1 MFGMKLLNY
10 PGSGAMGSMTIGII
24 SSLCWSNNFPSIFA
38 RITTEDKVKEVENQV
53 SLIWEI
59 IVEPLLFGSI
69 GSALDFDLIPSASLT
84 KGVFIVCIGSMFR
97 LTSAYL
103 ATWNGVLTPKERL
116 FIALAWLPK
125 ATVQAALCTF
135 PLLQVKQ
142 TLSPD
147 DVNYSSYITWTEQ
160 ILSTAIL
167 SICIT
172 APIGVIAIKFFGKL
186 LLQKDGKEMDV
197 VIDDMSQHPYEE
209 EDVDNSI
216 TSSSNQNV

>member
-10 PGSGAMGSMTIGII
+10 SGSGAMGSMTIGII
-24 SSLCWSNNFPSIFA
+24 SSLCWSNNYPSIFA
-38 RITTEDKVKEVENQV
+38 GSTNENTVKEVQNQV
-53 SLIWEI
+53 SLLWDI

-69 GSALDFDLIPSASLT
+69 GCALDFDLISSASLT
-84 KGVFIVCIGSMFR
+84 KGVFIVCIGSVFR
-97 LTSAYL
+97 LASAYL
-103 ATWNGVLTPKERL
+103 ATWNGQLTPKERL

-135 PLLQVKQ
+135 PLLRVKQ

-147 DVNYSSYITWTEQ
+147 DVHYNNYIKWTEQ

-172 APIGVIAIKFFGKL
+172 APIGVISIKFLGKL
-186 LLQKDGKEMDV
+186 LLRHDKQEVLVAVDHHHKTLDLDHDN
-197 VIDDMSQHPYEE
+197 DD
-209 EDVDNSI
+209 D
-216 TSSSNQNV
+216 SSSNSNQNV